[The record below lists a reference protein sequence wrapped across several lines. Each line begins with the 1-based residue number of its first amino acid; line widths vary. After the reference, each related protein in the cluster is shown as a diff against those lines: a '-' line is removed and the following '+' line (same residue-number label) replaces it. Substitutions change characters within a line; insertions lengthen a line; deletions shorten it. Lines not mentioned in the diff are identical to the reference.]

1 MPCSSVRQPRMEGEQ
16 KRVRVGE
23 ELKRHRK
30 AFEPAEFF

>member
-1 MPCSSVRQPRMEGEQ
+1 MEGEQ

-30 AFEPAEFF
+30 AFEPAEILLMAA